1 MLFRDTLAISFA
13 GLKKNSSRSL
23 LTILGIVIGIG
34 AIIIVTSVASEARSV
49 VIREFGSLG
58 SRTILVGAGREPK
71 GPADLFEYLTNS
83 LKERDVKALQS
94 SFNVPELQEITP
106 TIFQIETVSFEGE
119 TTRGTLLGANEKIFT
134 IFDLNVAEGRT
145 FTDSEVEERAAVM
158 VVGSKIKDN
167 LFGSIDPVGQKVRIR
182 SQTFRVIGIL
192 APTGN
197 VSIFNIDEFMGIP
210 YTTMQKYV
218 VGTDYYNRIIGRAS
232 SESAMPMAVANI
244 KSTLRIAHNIDDP
257 SKDDFFVD
265 TETDVANRFGSVAS
279 ILTALLISVA
289 TISLVVGGVGIMN
302 TMLVSV
308 SERTREIGLRKALG
322 AKNRAIM
329 IQFLLEAVMLTLA
342 GGIIGIAFGILMTYF
357 ISVALN
363 QFLATEWNFV
373 VSLWAIVIGVTVSCL
388 VGLIFGIYPARQAE
402 NKSPLGALRYE

>member
-1 MLFRDTLAISFA
+1 
-13 GLKKNSSRSL
+13 
-23 LTILGIVIGIG
+23 
-34 AIIIVTSVASEARSV
+34 
-49 VIREFGSLG
+49 
-58 SRTILVGAGREPK
+58 
-71 GPADLFEYLTNS
+71 
-83 LKERDVKALQS
+83 
-94 SFNVPELQEITP
+94 
-106 TIFQIETVSFEGE
+106 
-119 TTRGTLLGANEKIFT
+119 
-134 IFDLNVAEGRT
+134 
-145 FTDSEVEERAAVM
+145 
-158 VVGSKIKDN
+158 
-167 LFGSIDPVGQKVRIR
+167 
-182 SQTFRVIGIL
+182 
-192 APTGN
+192 
-197 VSIFNIDEFMGIP
+197 
-210 YTTMQKYV
+210 
-218 VGTDYYNRIIGRAS
+218 
-232 SESAMPMAVANI
+232 MAVANI

-363 QFLATEWNFV
+363 QLLATEWNFV